1 MSTTFLLDC
10 FPSLKES
17 TCENWKNVSYFNSK
31 ALFVLKKSNFSILD
45 IQIAWHHQMPKHKHQ
60 NFSKSSQ

>member
-10 FPSLKES
+10 FPTLKES
-17 TCENWKNVSYFNSK
+17 TCETWKNVSYFSSK

-45 IQIAWHHQMPKHKHQ
+45 IQIAWHHEMPKHKTRNTFH
-60 NFSKSSQ
+60 